1 MKELQSAGSAGE
13 FYTPRAVTDFMARM
27 IQPKIGETMADF
39 ACGTGGFI
47 VSWLKELQKQVQS
60 TADAKKYGDSIYG
73 VEKKQFPYM
82 LCITNLLLHG
92 LDKYRNQLRRMNDP
106 EREKELK
113 EQAKA
118 ISAELKPLREDLRMA
133 KRIEEKYPQLQQLL
147 ETERDMETRV
157 RTRERERGYER

>member
-1 MKELQSAGSAGE
+1 MPRRGENSYKPSALS
-13 FYTPRAVTDFMARM
+13 DAR
-27 IQPKIGETMADF
+27 PAW
-39 ACGTGGFI
+39 AYGFP
-47 VSWLKELQKQVQS
+47 QHKQ
-60 TADAKKYGDSIYG
+60 
-73 VEKKQFPYM
+73 
-82 LCITNLLLHG
+82 
-92 LDKYRNQLRRMNDP
+92 KYRNQLRRMNDP

>member
-1 MKELQSAGSAGE
+1 
-13 FYTPRAVTDFMARM
+13 
-27 IQPKIGETMADF
+27 
-39 ACGTGGFI
+39 
-47 VSWLKELQKQVQS
+47 
-60 TADAKKYGDSIYG
+60 
-73 VEKKQFPYM
+73 
-82 LCITNLLLHG
+82 
-92 LDKYRNQLRRMNDP
+92 MNDR

>member
-1 MKELQSAGSAGE
+1 MPENTPKYRKRRGSFLPGKGKE
-13 FYTPRAVTDFMARM
+13 
-27 IQPKIGETMADF
+27 
-39 ACGTGGFI
+39 
-47 VSWLKELQKQVQS
+47 
-60 TADAKKYGDSIYG
+60 
-73 VEKKQFPYM
+73 
-82 LCITNLLLHG
+82 
-92 LDKYRNQLRRMNDP
+92 KYRNQLRRMNDP

>member
-1 MKELQSAGSAGE
+1 
-13 FYTPRAVTDFMARM
+13 MA
-27 IQPKIGETMADF
+27 T
-39 ACGTGGFI
+39 TGLWPIKG
-47 VSWLKELQKQVQS
+47 
-60 TADAKKYGDSIYG
+60 
-73 VEKKQFPYM
+73 
-82 LCITNLLLHG
+82 
-92 LDKYRNQLRRMNDP
+92 KYRNQLRRMNDP

>member
-1 MKELQSAGSAGE
+1 MQQEAPRLPENTPKYRKRRVSFLPGKGKE
-13 FYTPRAVTDFMARM
+13 
-27 IQPKIGETMADF
+27 
-39 ACGTGGFI
+39 
-47 VSWLKELQKQVQS
+47 
-60 TADAKKYGDSIYG
+60 
-73 VEKKQFPYM
+73 
-82 LCITNLLLHG
+82 
-92 LDKYRNQLRRMNDP
+92 KYRNQLRRMNDP